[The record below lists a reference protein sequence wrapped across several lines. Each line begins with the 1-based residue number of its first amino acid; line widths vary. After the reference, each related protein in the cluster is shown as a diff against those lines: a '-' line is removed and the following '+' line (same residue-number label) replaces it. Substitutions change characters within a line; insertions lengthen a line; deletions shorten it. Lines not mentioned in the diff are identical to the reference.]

1 MEPRRRLPTA
11 FAVAAAQLS
20 IGITTVFV
28 PHKTNAFL
36 PPNYHTPSLSSM
48 PESTLTRPFALSI
61 QTSHGINHAA
71 ATKLFMSTPTSNA
84 MDRLSDG
91 CVKALS
97 FSQDACRNLELQE
110 LNNEVLVV
118 GMVRSAGAENMGV
131 RRILTTFG
139 ISPDETLTAARA
151 VLLDKGMVK
160 AGLTGM
166 KGKDGGDTSP
176 LPFSEATKQ
185 TLDDAI
191 SIAERMSPE
200 GSDGAVLPGHVL
212 LALLEFD
219 ERYSVATEDVS
230 KCAGLAVLGKTSMMS
245 PVARAFDG
253 TDFCRD
259 LADELKTQA
268 LKAAELS
275 GGVTEIREK
284 EVVVVGGKA
293 GGSTPTLDKVGIDLT
308 AMAKDG
314 RLDAVFGREDE
325 IRMCLRTLGRR
336 RKSNPCLI
344 GEPGVGK
351 TAIAEGIAQCLAGG
365 YYVFDDKGT
374 DGEGGGGGG
383 WGIRNPFRNKDE
395 DENDKS
401 VAGLSKE
408 EVEQLPPLPPCP
420 RALQG
425 FRVISVDLASLV
437 AGMKFRGDF
446 EERIQKLIQ
455 EASATPTI
463 VFIDELHTLIGAG
476 GGGGDGGM
484 NAANLLKPALAR
496 GDIRVIGAT
505 TIAEYRQYIE
515 RDGALE
521 RRFQPIL
528 VEEPTVEEAIDIL
541 NAVMPRYE
549 EFHGVRYTPFAIEA
563 AARLSERYINDR
575 SLPDKAIDLLDEA
588 GSMIKLA
595 DDGFE
600 DDLPDDFFV
609 VTDETVAT
617 VVSEISGI
625 PVGKLDRDEK
635 AKLMRLEE
643 DISERVKG
651 QDIAVRSVARAIRRA
666 RSGLRDQTKPVATFM
681 FCGPTGVGKT
691 ELCKALAQTYYGKEK
706 DIIRIDMSEYM
717 ERFSVSR
724 LVGAPPGYVGFDEG
738 GQLTEAIR
746 RKPHSVVL
754 FDELEKAHED
764 VLNVLLQILD
774 EGTLTDGKGRTVSFK
789 NCIFVMTSNVG
800 SQEIIKISRGENP
813 TAEDGSSV
821 GMNMEGA
828 VKSALEKKMKP
839 ELLNRIDEIV
849 VFKPLEDRVLISIAQ
864 NILNETIQRASAEQD
879 MAVTVTNALMAM
891 VTREGAFSAAQFGA
905 RPMRRAAKRFLE
917 DTLSEAI
924 MREFLD
930 EGDEVVVDMASEIEA
945 NGFNGDGRK
954 IVKVTRVR
962 DGNESML
969 IPVDS
974 DAGIGSIES
983 NSMDAV
989 NRPMPPIA
997 DADGFM

>member
-1 MEPRRRLPTA
+1 MIYRRLPAA
-11 FAVAAAQLS
+11 FAAAQLM
-20 IGITTVFV
+20 IGISVSTHPV
-28 PHKTNAFL
+28 HAFL
-36 PPNYHTPSLSSM
+36 APSTFLITSKPSLS
-48 PESTLTRPFALSI
+48 RSI
-61 QTSHGINHAA
+61 AKQNYHDTAA
-71 ATKLFMSTPTSNA
+71 SSATKLLMSSTASSA
-84 MDRLSDG
+84 MDRLSDSSI
-91 CVKALS
+91 KAIT
-97 FSQDACRNLELQE
+97 FSQNAARKLGLTTLDNEL
-110 LNNEVLVV
+110 LIV
-118 GMVRSAGAENMGV
+118 GMVRAAGAEDIEV
-131 RRILTTFG
+131 RKILTSFG
-139 ISPDETLTAARA
+139 ISPDGVSLVATG
-151 VLLDKGMVK
+151 VLREKGLIEV
-160 AGLTGM
+160 
-166 KGKDGGDTSP
+166 DGADVGRESDNSLP
-176 LPFSEATKQ
+176 SLPFSAATKK

-191 SIAERMSPE
+191 SIAERMSP
-200 GSDGAVLPGHVL
+200 GSGVLPGHVL
-212 LALLEFD
+212 LALMEFD
-219 ERYSVATEDVS
+219 ERYSVATEDES
-230 KCAGLAVLGKTSMMS
+230 KCAGLAVLKRTAQNS
-245 PVARAFDG
+245 PVARVFDG
-253 TDFCRD
+253 TQFCRSI
-259 LADELKTQA
+259 AGELS
-268 LKAAELS
+268 LKAAQNPS
-275 GGVTEIREK
+275 SPGDTTEIRER
-284 EVVVVGGKA
+284 EVVVVGGGA
-293 GGSTPTLDKVGIDLT
+293 GGATPTLDKVGIDLT
-308 AMAKDG
+308 EMAREG
-314 RLDAVFGREDE
+314 RLDAVYGREDE

-351 TAIAEGIAQCLAGG
+351 TAIAEGVAQCLAGG
-365 YYVFDDKGT
+365 YFVFDDKGA
-374 DGEGGGGGG
+374 DGEGGGG
-383 WGIRNPFRNKDE
+383 WGLRNPFRK
-395 DENDKS
+395 
-401 VAGLSKE
+401 KE
-408 EVEQLPPLPPCP
+408 EDNENAASAAGMSQEEVDTLPPLPPCP

-446 EERIQKLIQ
+446 EERVQALVK
-455 EASATPTI
+455 EATATPTI
-463 VFIDELHTLIGAG
+463 LFIDELHTLIGAG

-496 GDIRVIGAT
+496 GEIRVVGAT
-505 TIAEYRQYIE
+505 TVSEYRQYIE

-521 RRFQPIL
+521 RRFQPIM
-528 VEEPTVEEAIDIL
+528 VDEPTVDEAIEIL

-549 EFHGVRYTPFAIEA
+549 EFHGVRYTPFAMDA

-575 SLPDKAIDLLDEA
+575 MLPDKAIDLLDEA
-588 GSMIKLA
+588 GSMIKLQ
-595 DDGFE
+595 DDGTE

-609 VTDETVAT
+609 VTDDVIAT

-635 AKLMRLEE
+635 AKLMRLEV
-643 DISERVKG
+643 DIGKRVKG
-651 QDIAVRSVARAIRRA
+651 QNIAVRSVSRAIRRA

-691 ELCKALAQTYYGKEK
+691 ELCKALAQTYYGREK

-746 RKPHSVVL
+746 RRPHSVVL

-800 SQEIIKISRGENP
+800 SQNIIKISRGENP
-813 TAEDGSSV
+813 TAADGTSV
-821 GMNMEGA
+821 GMDMEGA
-828 VKSALEKKMKP
+828 VKSELENKMKP

-849 VFKPLEDRVLISIAQ
+849 VFKPLEDEVLISIAK
-864 NILNETIQRASAEQD
+864 NILDETVQRASAEQD
-879 MAVTVTNALMAM
+879 MDVKVTQGLMAM

-924 MREFLD
+924 MREFLN
-930 EGDEVVVDMASEIEA
+930 EGDEVVVDMASETEA
-945 NGFNGDGRK
+945 RGFSGDGRK
-954 IVKVTRVR
+954 IVKVTRVTG
-962 DGNESML
+962 GNQSML

-983 NSMDAV
+983 SASDAL
-989 NRPMPPIA
+989 NRPMPPIQ
-997 DADGFM
+997 DTDGFM